1 MGRKIVFNVTQM
13 GASHV
18 KSGKPCQDHSLSWES
33 DDKMVQVA
41 IVCDGHGGDTYVR
54 SDVGSKLAAE
64 IALSNIRNFIDTVS
78 PAIFL
83 DKSAAVTA
91 RPNEEEDELFP
102 AGKKSVP
109 ADLTESEM
117 KQLEQD
123 KAFYAAVENIRQ
135 QDMLFCQLF
144 ARIYMQWLDAIQKD
158 ANDNPFTEFE
168 KGCLKNARIVK
179 AYGTTLMA
187 FVRTPLYWFAFHIGD
202 GKMVACNR
210 NMEWFEPVPWDCNCF
225 LNMTTSLCNSN
236 PIPMFR
242 YAFSGKG
249 DFPSAVIMGSD
260 GLDDSWVTMENLQNF
275 YSQTLS
281 IFDDLGEEKAVKELN
296 DYLPVLSQKGSRDDM
311 SMAGIVD
318 MDEIKCGLSIY
329 KNRRQ
334 QRALKKEK
342 DETETELGRL
352 NKLKTELDEDIKR
365 LTAEIAKAK
374 EEKESWWSQL
384 LMEKSKRESDVT
396 AKEEA
401 LAQKAKEIEQVLTEY
416 EGKNASYIQW
426 APVAKKEYEEL
437 QAQIEQV
444 AQANDVK
451 AQEEQQRWEDL
462 KRSFEN
468 MQQQL
473 KEQRIKERGERM
485 EQCNEEALKALEDA
499 SAQPVVDTEYAPEE
513 CCVEDEAVVM
523 PAVESVPAEGS
534 AEDAGTL
541 ANETG
546 ELPECAPEILTE
558 KPE

>member
-1 MGRKIVFNVTQM
+1 MGRKIVFNVTRM

-18 KSGKPCQDHSLSWES
+18 KSGKPCQDYSLSWQS
-33 DDKMVQVA
+33 DDKTVQVA

-91 RPNEEEDELFP
+91 RPTEEEDNLFP

-135 QDMLFCQLF
+135 QDSLFCQLF

-168 KGCLKNARIVK
+168 KGCLKNAKIVK

-187 FVRTPLYWFAFHIGD
+187 FVRTPLYWIAFHIGD
-202 GKMVACNR
+202 GKMVACDR
-210 NMEWFEPVPWDCNCF
+210 NMEWLEPVPWDCNCF

-281 IFDDLGEEKAVKELN
+281 IFDELGEEKAVKELN

-318 MDEIKCGLSIY
+318 MDEIKTGLSIY
-329 KNRRQ
+329 KNKRQ
-334 QRALKKEK
+334 LKSLKKEK
-342 DETETELGRL
+342 DDSEAELGRL
-352 NKLKTELDEDIKR
+352 SKLQCELDEDIRK
-365 LTAEIAKAK
+365 LSDEILKAK
-374 EEKESWWSQL
+374 EENEKWWKML
-384 LMEKSKRESDVT
+384 LMEKTKREADV
-396 AKEEA
+396 AAMENVLE
-401 LAQKAKEIEQVLTEY
+401 QKRKEIEQVKEDY
-416 EGKNASYIQW
+416 NGKNATYQAWI
-426 APVAKKEYEEL
+426 ATAVKKRDEL
-437 QAQIEQV
+437 QAQINEV
-444 AQANDVK
+444 AQLNEAK
-451 AQEEQQRWEDL
+451 AHDELLLWENL
-462 KRSFEN
+462 KRSFET
-468 MQQQL
+468 MQMQL
-473 KEQRIKERGERM
+473 KAQRGKERGEMM
-485 EQCNEEALKALEDA
+485 ERYNEEALKALEN
-499 SAQPVVDTEYAPEE
+499 T
-513 CCVEDEAVVM
+513 
-523 PAVESVPAEGS
+523 PAEFPCEEP
-534 AEDAGTL
+534 APDNIEE
-541 ANETG
+541 NVC
-546 ELPECAPEILTE
+546 ELPQGENNVLTE

>member
-33 DDKMVQVA
+33 DDKTVQVA

-83 DKSAAVTA
+83 EKSAAVTA
-91 RPNEEEDELFP
+91 RPNEEEDDLFP

-109 ADLTESEM
+109 ADLTESEI

-123 KAFYAAVENIRQ
+123 KAFYAAVENIRE
-135 QDMLFCQLF
+135 QDRLFCQLF
-144 ARIYMQWLDAIQKD
+144 ACIYMQWCDAIQKD
-158 ANDNPFTEFE
+158 ADDNPFTEFE
-168 KGCLKNARIVK
+168 KGCLKNAKIVK

-249 DFPSAVIMGSD
+249 DFPSAVILGSD
-260 GLDDSWVTMENLQNF
+260 GLDDSWVTMDNLQNF

-281 IFDDLGEEKAVKELN
+281 IFNDLGEEKAVKELN

-318 MDEIKCGLSIY
+318 MDEIKCGLLIY
-329 KNRRQ
+329 NDKRQ
-334 QRALKKEK
+334 QRALKKKK
-342 DETETELGRL
+342 DESETELGRL
-352 NKLKTELDEDIKR
+352 NKLKAELDEDIRR
-365 LTAEIAKAK
+365 LTAEIAKQK
-374 EEKESWWSQL
+374 EEKESWWSLL
-384 LMEKSKRESDVT
+384 LMEKSKRESDVA
-396 AKEEA
+396 AKEEV
-401 LAQKAKEIEQVLTEY
+401 LAQKAKEIEQVKKEY
-416 EGKNASYIQW
+416 EDKSVSYNEW

-437 QAQIEQV
+437 QANIEMI
-444 AQANDVK
+444 AHSNEVK
-451 AQEEQQRWEDL
+451 TQEDL
-462 KRSFEN
+462 LLWELQKNSFEN
-468 MQQQL
+468 MQRQL

-499 SAQPVVDTEYAPEE
+499 SAQSAVDTEYTPGE
-513 CCVEDEAVVM
+513 CCA
-523 PAVESVPAEGS
+523 ESG
-534 AEDAGTL
+534 GTL
-541 ANETG
+541 ANDAEVLTECDPET
-546 ELPECAPEILTE
+546 LTE

>member
-33 DDKMVQVA
+33 DDKTVQVA

-83 DKSAAVTA
+83 EKSAAVTA
-91 RPNEEEDELFP
+91 RPNEEEDDLFP

-109 ADLTESEM
+109 ADLTESEI

-123 KAFYAAVENIRQ
+123 KAFYAAVENIRE
-135 QDMLFCQLF
+135 QDRLFCQLF
-144 ARIYMQWLDAIQKD
+144 ACIYMQWCDAIQKD
-158 ANDNPFTEFE
+158 ADDNPFTEYE
-168 KGCLKNARIVK
+168 KGCLKNAKIVK

-210 NMEWFEPVPWDCNCF
+210 SMEWFEPVPWDCNCF

-249 DFPSAVIMGSD
+249 DFPSAVILGSD
-260 GLDDSWVTMENLQNF
+260 GLDDSWVTMDNLQNF

-281 IFDDLGEEKAVKELN
+281 IFNDLGEEKAVKELN

-318 MDEIKCGLSIY
+318 MDEIKCGLLIY
-329 KNRRQ
+329 NDKRQ
-334 QRALKKEK
+334 QRALKKKK
-342 DETETELGRL
+342 DESETELGRL
-352 NKLKTELDEDIKR
+352 NKLKAELDEDIRR
-365 LTAEIAKAK
+365 LTAEIAKQK
-374 EEKESWWSQL
+374 EEKESWWSLL
-384 LMEKSKRESDVT
+384 LMEKSKRESDVA
-396 AKEEA
+396 AKEEV
-401 LAQKAKEIEQVLTEY
+401 LAQKAKEIEQVKKEY
-416 EGKNASYIQW
+416 EDKSVSYNEW

-437 QAQIEQV
+437 QANIEMI
-444 AQANDVK
+444 AHSNEVK
-451 AQEEQQRWEDL
+451 TREDL
-462 KRSFEN
+462 LLWELQKNSFEN
-468 MQQQL
+468 MQRQL
-473 KEQRIKERGERM
+473 KEQLIKERGERM

-499 SAQPVVDTEYAPEE
+499 SAQSAVDTEYAPGE
-513 CCVEDEAVVM
+513 CCA
-523 PAVESVPAEGS
+523 ES
-534 AEDAGTL
+534 AGTL
-541 ANETG
+541 ASDTEVLTECDPET
-546 ELPECAPEILTE
+546 LTE

>member
-33 DDKMVQVA
+33 DDKTVQVA

-83 DKSAAVTA
+83 EKSAAVTA
-91 RPNEEEDELFP
+91 RPNEEEDDLFP

-109 ADLTESEM
+109 ADLTESEI

-123 KAFYAAVENIRQ
+123 KAFYAAVENIRE
-135 QDMLFCQLF
+135 QDRLFCQLF
-144 ARIYMQWLDAIQKD
+144 ACIYMQWCDAIQKD
-158 ANDNPFTEFE
+158 ADDNPFTEYE
-168 KGCLKNARIVK
+168 KGCLKNAKIVK

-210 NMEWFEPVPWDCNCF
+210 SMEWFEPVPWDCNCF

-260 GLDDSWVTMENLQNF
+260 GLDDSWVTMDNLQNF
-275 YSQTLS
+275 YSHTLS
-281 IFDDLGEEKAVKELN
+281 IFNDLGEEKAVKELN

-318 MDEIKCGLSIY
+318 MDEIKYGLLIY
-329 KNRRQ
+329 NNKRQ
-334 QRALKKEK
+334 QRALKKKK
-342 DETETELGRL
+342 DESETELGRL
-352 NKLKTELDEDIKR
+352 NKLKAELDEDIRR
-365 LTAEIAKAK
+365 LTAEIAKQK
-374 EEKESWWSQL
+374 EEKESWWSLL
-384 LMEKSKRESDVT
+384 LMEKSKRESDVA
-396 AKEEA
+396 AKEEV
-401 LAQKAKEIEQVLTEY
+401 LAQKAKEIEQVKKEY
-416 EGKNASYIQW
+416 EDKSVSYNEW

-437 QAQIEQV
+437 QANIGMIASSIE
-444 AQANDVK
+444 VK
-451 AQEEQQRWEDL
+451 TREDL
-462 KRSFEN
+462 LQWELQKNSFEN
-468 MQQQL
+468 MQRQL
-473 KEQRIKERGERM
+473 KEQLIKERGERM

-499 SAQPVVDTEYAPEE
+499 SAQSAVDTEYAPGE
-513 CCVEDEAVVM
+513 CCA
-523 PAVESVPAEGS
+523 ES
-534 AEDAGTL
+534 AGTL
-541 ANETG
+541 ANDAEVLTVCDPET
-546 ELPECAPEILTE
+546 LTE

>member
-33 DDKMVQVA
+33 DDKTVQVA

-91 RPNEEEDELFP
+91 RPTEEEDDLFP

-275 YSQTLS
+275 YSHTLS
-281 IFDDLGEEKAVKELN
+281 IFNDLGEENAVKELN

-318 MDEIKCGLSIY
+318 MDEIRYGLLIY
-329 KNRRQ
+329 NKKRQ
-334 QRALKKEK
+334 QRALKKKK
-342 DETETELGRL
+342 DESETELGRL
-352 NKLKTELDEDIKR
+352 NKLKAELDEDIRR
-365 LTAEIAKAK
+365 LTAEIAKQK
-374 EEKESWWSQL
+374 EEKESWWSLL
-384 LMEKSKRESDVT
+384 LMEKSKRESDVA
-396 AKEEA
+396 AKEEV
-401 LAQKAKEIEQVLTEY
+401 LAQKAKEIEQVKKEY
-416 EGKNASYIQW
+416 EDKSVSYNEW

-437 QAQIEQV
+437 QANIGMIAHSIE
-444 AQANDVK
+444 VK
-451 AQEEQQRWEDL
+451 TREDL
-462 KRSFEN
+462 LQWELQKNSFEN
-468 MQQQL
+468 MQRQL

-485 EQCNEEALKALEDA
+485 EQCNEEALKALENAPTEFPCEEPDA
-499 SAQPVVDTEYAPEE
+499 PDNIEE
-513 CCVEDEAVVM
+513 NVC
-523 PAVESVPAEGS
+523 
-534 AEDAGTL
+534 
-541 ANETG
+541 
-546 ELPECAPEILTE
+546 ELPQGENNVLTE

>member
-33 DDKMVQVA
+33 DDKTVQVA

-83 DKSAAVTA
+83 EKSAAVTA
-91 RPNEEEDELFP
+91 RPNEEEDDLFP
-102 AGKKSVP
+102 AGKKSAP
-109 ADLTESEM
+109 ADLTESEI

-123 KAFYAAVENIRQ
+123 KAFYAAVENIRE
-135 QDMLFCQLF
+135 QDRLFCQLF
-144 ARIYMQWLDAIQKD
+144 ACIYMQWCDAIQKD
-158 ANDNPFTEFE
+158 ADDNPFTEFE
-168 KGCLKNARIVK
+168 KGCLKNAKIVK

-249 DFPSAVIMGSD
+249 DFPSAVILGSD
-260 GLDDSWVTMENLQNF
+260 GLDDSWVTMDNLQNF
-275 YSQTLS
+275 YSHTLS
-281 IFDDLGEEKAVKELN
+281 IFNDLGEEKAVKELN

-318 MDEIKCGLSIY
+318 MDEIKCGLLIY
-329 KNRRQ
+329 NNKRQ
-334 QRALKKEK
+334 QRALKKKK
-342 DETETELGRL
+342 DESETELGRL
-352 NKLKTELDEDIKR
+352 NKLKTELDEDIRR
-365 LTAEIAKAK
+365 LTAEIAKQK
-374 EEKESWWSQL
+374 EEKESWWSLL
-384 LMEKSKRESDVT
+384 LMEKSKRESDVA
-396 AKEEA
+396 AKEEV
-401 LAQKAKEIEQVLTEY
+401 LAQKAKEIEQVKKEY
-416 EGKNASYIQW
+416 EDKSVSYNEW

-437 QAQIEQV
+437 QANIGMIAHSIE
-444 AQANDVK
+444 VK
-451 AQEEQQRWEDL
+451 TREDL
-462 KRSFEN
+462 LLWELQKNSFEN
-468 MQQQL
+468 MQRQL

-499 SAQPVVDTEYAPEE
+499 SAQSAVDTEYAPGE
-513 CCVEDEAVVM
+513 CYA
-523 PAVESVPAEGS
+523 ES
-534 AEDAGTL
+534 AGTL
-541 ANETG
+541 ANDAEVLTVCDPET
-546 ELPECAPEILTE
+546 LTE

>member
-33 DDKMVQVA
+33 DDKTVQVA

-83 DKSAAVTA
+83 EKSAAVTA
-91 RPNEEEDELFP
+91 RPNEEEDDLFP

-109 ADLTESEM
+109 ADLTESEI

-123 KAFYAAVENIRQ
+123 KAFYAAVENIRE
-135 QDMLFCQLF
+135 QDRLFCQLF
-144 ARIYMQWLDAIQKD
+144 ACIYMQWCDAIQKD
-158 ANDNPFTEFE
+158 ADDNPFTEFE
-168 KGCLKNARIVK
+168 KGCFKNAKIVK

-249 DFPSAVIMGSD
+249 DFPSAVILGSD
-260 GLDDSWVTMENLQNF
+260 GLDDSWVTMDNLQNF

-281 IFDDLGEEKAVKELN
+281 IFNDLGEEKAVKELN

-318 MDEIKCGLSIY
+318 MDEIKCGLLIY
-329 KNRRQ
+329 NDKRQ
-334 QRALKKEK
+334 QRALKKKK
-342 DETETELGRL
+342 DESETELGRL
-352 NKLKTELDEDIKR
+352 NKLKAELDEDIRR
-365 LTAEIAKAK
+365 LTAEIAKQK
-374 EEKESWWSQL
+374 EEKESWWSLL
-384 LMEKSKRESDVT
+384 LMEKSKRESDVA
-396 AKEEA
+396 AKEEV
-401 LAQKAKEIEQVLTEY
+401 LAQKAKEIEQVKKEY
-416 EGKNASYIQW
+416 EDKSVSYNEW

-437 QAQIEQV
+437 QANIEMI
-444 AQANDVK
+444 AHSNEVK
-451 AQEEQQRWEDL
+451 TQEDL
-462 KRSFEN
+462 LLWELQKNSFEN
-468 MQQQL
+468 MQRQL

-499 SAQPVVDTEYAPEE
+499 SAQSAVDTEYTPGE
-513 CCVEDEAVVM
+513 CCA
-523 PAVESVPAEGS
+523 ES
-534 AEDAGTL
+534 AGTL
-541 ANETG
+541 ANDAEVLTECDPET
-546 ELPECAPEILTE
+546 LTE